1 MWSLL
6 LQFKIE
12 NLSMCKRSDVKLRG
26 IGGRAGG
33 RVRVGERGREVCSI
47 FIGTSFFS
55 SSIAKFS
62 VLKAEL

>member
-33 RVRVGERGREVCSI
+33 RVRKGERGRER
-47 FIGTSFFS
+47 F
-55 SSIAKFS
+55 AA
-62 VLKAEL
+62 LLL